1 MFGKLFIKTFSFKR
15 HLMRKIKIIK
25 FIFIVFFLFSNL
37 SYADQ
42 KDARLNNL
50 FDQLFLSNNNMEAS
64 LILSKIWD
72 IWAIAESQ
80 KTQIIFNDANELMER
95 GKFEN
100 AIDLFSKVID
110 ESPDF
115 AEGWNKRATVYF
127 LIGDLNKS
135 ISDIEETLSLEPRH
149 FGALDGLAEIYL
161 LKDDLLSAA
170 ATYKKILEIIPSS
183 KKSQDRLKLINDL
196 LV

>member
-1 MFGKLFIKTFSFKR
+1 MN
-15 HLMRKIKIIK
+15 KINITK
-25 FIFIVFFLFSNL
+25 FIFIVFFLFSSL

-42 KDARLNNL
+42 KDGRLNNL
-50 FDQLFLSNNNMEAS
+50 FDQLFLSNNNAEAS
-64 LILSKIWD
+64 LVLSKIWD
-72 IWAIAESQ
+72 IWYIAENQ
-80 KTQIIFNDANELMER
+80 KIQIIFNDANQLMDR
-95 GKFEN
+95 GKFDN
-100 AIDLFSKVID
+100 AIDLFSRVID

>member
-1 MFGKLFIKTFSFKR
+1 MFGNFSSKLSVLKR

-25 FIFIVFFLFSNL
+25 FILIVFFLFSNL

-42 KDARLNNL
+42 KDGRLNNL

-72 IWAIAESQ
+72 IWSIAESQ

-183 KKSQDRLKLINDL
+183 KKSKDRLKLINDL

>member
-1 MFGKLFIKTFSFKR
+1 MFGNYSSKLLVLKR
-15 HLMRKIKIIK
+15 YLMRKIKIIK

-42 KDARLNNL
+42 KDGRLNNL
-50 FDQLFLSNNNMEAS
+50 FDQLFLSNNNIEAS

-72 IWAIAESQ
+72 IWAIAESE
-80 KTQIIFNDANELMER
+80 KTQIIFNDANQLMER
-95 GKFEN
+95 GKFEK

-183 KKSQDRLKLINDL
+183 KKSQDRLKLINNL

>member
-1 MFGKLFIKTFSFKR
+1 MFGNYSSKLSVLKR
-15 HLMRKIKIIK
+15 YLMRKIKIIK

-42 KDARLNNL
+42 KDGRLNNL
-50 FDQLFLSNNNMEAS
+50 FDQLFLSNNNMEVS

-72 IWAIAESQ
+72 IWAIAESE

-127 LIGDLNKS
+127 LLGDLNKS